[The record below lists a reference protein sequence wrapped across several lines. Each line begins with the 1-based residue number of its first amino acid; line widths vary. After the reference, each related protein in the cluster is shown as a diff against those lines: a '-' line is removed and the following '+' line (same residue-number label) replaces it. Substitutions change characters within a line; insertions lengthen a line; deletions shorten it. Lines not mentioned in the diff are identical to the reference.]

1 MKKKLK
7 NIKIIPLC
15 IYKTIVNVIKVLTYF
30 KVRTFLHMTRYFN
43 DTSFSYF
50 YVMFINNNRKEDKFE
65 RYIIVQIYKVM
76 KEFFK
81 NKRNVVN
88 VFYIFIVMCVFL
100 TLMGMLFSQDSNY
113 FFPIYANEY
122 VALFCYIG
130 SDLFLVLSIVLWLTS
145 WKCPHCGKKLYKHF
159 ISKSLNECP
168 YCHRKKYF

>member
-1 MKKKLK
+1 
-7 NIKIIPLC
+7 
-15 IYKTIVNVIKVLTYF
+15 
-30 KVRTFLHMTRYFN
+30 
-43 DTSFSYF
+43 
-50 YVMFINNNRKEDKFE
+50 
-65 RYIIVQIYKVM
+65 M

-88 VFYIFIVMCVFL
+88 VLYIFIVMCVFL
-100 TLMGMLFSQDSNY
+100 ALMGMLFSQDSNY

-168 YCHRKKYF
+168 YCHRKRYF

>member
-1 MKKKLK
+1 
-7 NIKIIPLC
+7 
-15 IYKTIVNVIKVLTYF
+15 
-30 KVRTFLHMTRYFN
+30 
-43 DTSFSYF
+43 
-50 YVMFINNNRKEDKFE
+50 MFINNNRKEDIFE
-65 RYIIVQIYKVM
+65 RYIIVQIYKIM

-145 WKCPHCGKKLYKHF
+145 WKCLIAGKNYIN
-159 ISKSLNECP
+159 ISFQN
-168 YCHRKKYF
+168 H

>member
-1 MKKKLK
+1 
-7 NIKIIPLC
+7 
-15 IYKTIVNVIKVLTYF
+15 
-30 KVRTFLHMTRYFN
+30 
-43 DTSFSYF
+43 
-50 YVMFINNNRKEDKFE
+50 
-65 RYIIVQIYKVM
+65 
-76 KEFFK
+76 
-81 NKRNVVN
+81 
-88 VFYIFIVMCVFL
+88 MCVV
-100 TLMGMLFSQDSNY
+100 FSFNGYVIFSRFKL

>member
-1 MKKKLK
+1 
-7 NIKIIPLC
+7 
-15 IYKTIVNVIKVLTYF
+15 
-30 KVRTFLHMTRYFN
+30 
-43 DTSFSYF
+43 
-50 YVMFINNNRKEDKFE
+50 MFINNNRKEDIFE

-88 VFYIFIVMCVFL
+88 VLYIFIVMCVFL
-100 TLMGMLFSQDSNY
+100 ALMGMLFSQDSNY
-113 FFPIYANEY
+113 FFTIYANEY